1 MVKKLLLLMIS
12 LAFVSGMQA
21 QDGNWKKLRK
31 AGDQFVSEGKYYEAA
46 QAYEKAWQKKQS
58 KKELIYQAAEAYY
71 MVKDYRKAAESYQH
85 IQDDKDQDPLLLL
98 RYGRSLKQDAQ
109 YDQAIDMFQKLT
121 DTYTGPDKA
130 ILQEIL
136 DTEIKGAKLAA
147 QLAPLADRGI
157 ELTFPGKGINS
168 DANEFSAFPITED
181 LLYFSSTM
189 GGPARI
195 YSSQRQGNTWAKA
208 SPPGNFPVIQNGQYA
223 NGVMAPDG
231 ERFYFTICSDG
242 QWNDRSTR
250 CEIFVIKRNGANWS
264 QPERLPDYINATG
277 ITATQPFPVHIA
289 GQEFLY
295 FVSNREGGRGGLD
308 IWYTTRDLGANTN
321 DFTFPVNLGP
331 TINTLGDEMT
341 PYFNVEEGTL
351 YFASNGHETIGGF
364 DIFKARG
371 EETAW
376 SQMENAGL
384 PLNSSADDYG
394 YVMFASKSGGFLTS
408 NRAFGGE
415 KNNTRHFDLLEFAI
429 GGRRITLKG
438 NVYDKISGEL
448 MSGVNVTLYQV
459 FDDGTTNMLTTRDFS
474 NGSYLFEI
482 LPNRQ
487 FKVEIKKEGYSTG
500 GYSFRTD
507 DPNSFTYGQ
516 PVFLNLGDAMT
527 DTAEPIAGTGNAKP
541 PKNQRPNNP
550 DFSPSEGG
558 TTYTAR
564 GTAPKDNLEYNTTAP
579 KHSGVYF
586 KIQLAAVKQYKPGHT
601 KFAKVETL
609 GRVDTEELIGSGLV
623 RVLLA
628 DFFTEADAR
637 DALGQA
643 KSGGFPEAFIVKYE
657 DGIRYG
663 KVNLK

>member
-1 MVKKLLLLMIS
+1 MVKKLLLLVIG
-12 LAFVSGMQA
+12 LTIVAGLNA
-21 QDGNWKKLRK
+21 QEGNWKKLRK
-31 AGDQFVSEGKYYEAA
+31 AGDQSMSEGKYYEAA

-58 KKELIYQAAEAYY
+58 KNELIYQAAEAYY
-71 MVKDYRKAAESYQH
+71 LVKDYRKAAEAYQH
-85 IQDDKDQDPLLLL
+85 VKAGKDQDPLMPL

-109 YDQAIDMFQKLT
+109 YDRAIEVFQGLS
-121 DTYTGPDKA
+121 DAYSGPDKA

-136 DTEIKGAKLAA
+136 DTEIKGARLAA
-147 QLAPLADRGI
+147 QLTPLADRGI
-157 ELTFPGKGINS
+157 EFSYPGKGVNS
-168 DANEFSAFPITED
+168 DANEFAPFPITAD

-195 YSSQRQGNTWAKA
+195 YSSQRQGNTWTKA

-223 NGVMAPDG
+223 NGAMSPDG

-250 CEIFVIKRNGANWS
+250 CEIYVIKRNGSNWS
-264 QPERLPDYINATG
+264 QPERLPDYINAAG
-277 ITATQPFPVHIA
+277 VTATQPFPVNIA

-308 IWYTTRDLGANTN
+308 IWFTSRDLGANTN
-321 DFTFPVNLGP
+321 DYTFPVNLGP
-331 TINTLGDEMT
+331 SINTLGDEMT
-341 PYFNVEEGTL
+341 PYYNAEEGTL
-351 YFASNGHETIGGF
+351 YFASNGQPTIGGF

-376 SQMENAGL
+376 SQVENAGL
-384 PLNSSADDYG
+384 PINSSADDYG
-394 YVMFASKSGGFLTS
+394 YVMFPSKSGGFIVS
-408 NRAFGGE
+408 NRVFGGE
-415 KNNTRHFDLLEFAI
+415 KSDTRNYDLLEFAI

-448 MSGVNVTLYQV
+448 MSGVSVTVYQV
-459 FDDGTTNMLTTRDFS
+459 FDDGSTNMLTAKDFP

-487 FKVEIKKEGYSTG
+487 FRVEIKKPGYAPG

-516 PVFLNLGDAMT
+516 PVFLELGNDMSANS
-527 DTAEPIAGTGNAKP
+527 EPTAGTGKKNNA
-541 PKNQRPNNP
+541 P
-550 DFSPSEGG
+550 DPGTEEPDYSSEGG
-558 TTYTAR
+558 VVYTAR

-579 KHSGVYF
+579 KHNGIYY
-586 KIQLAAVKQYKPGHT
+586 KIQLAAVKQYKPGHA
-601 KFAKVETL
+601 KFTRVENL
-609 GRVDTEELIGSGLV
+609 GRIDTEELLNSGLV

-628 DFFTEADAR
+628 DFFSESEAL
-637 DALGQA
+637 DALGQV
-643 KSGGFPEAFIVKYE
+643 KSSGFSEAFVVKYE
-657 DGIRYG
+657 DGVRYG
-663 KVNLK
+663 KVTLK